1 MVVKLRGI
9 LTNGEGEIGNHSSF
23 DVGAVDLGDNLSKL
37 SKTVWTEDRSS
48 VHRGRCRLGSSCLP
62 YPVKKTIQIYAS
74 WGREKLLSRIHKK
87 TEKYFG
93 LLYQVLLKDNWD
105 RT

>member
-1 MVVKLRGI
+1 MVLKLSGI

-48 VHRGRCRLGSSCLP
+48 VTVGAVDWEVH
-62 YPVKKTIQIYAS
+62 AS
-74 WGREKLLSRIHKK
+74 HIL
-87 TEKYFG
+87 
-93 LLYQVLLKDNWD
+93 
-105 RT
+105 

>member
-23 DVGAVDLGDNLSKL
+23 DVGAVDLGDNVSKL

-48 VHRGRCRLGSSCLP
+48 VTVGAVDWEVHASNILLRKPIQYCTYMLLGRDNNFLAE
-62 YPVKKTIQIYAS
+62 YTKKQKSISDFYI
-74 WGREKLLSRIHKK
+74 R
-87 TEKYFG
+87 FC
-93 LLYQVLLKDNWD
+93 
-105 RT
+105 